1 MRPAIWQVNSFGIN
15 QRNAYYD
22 KRLRIQEFKVMRSI
36 KMLSMAVA
44 IGLGLG
50 TGALAGVVSTD
61 AAKVAAGSYELD
73 PSHTTVSGRIDHMGF
88 SSTTIRFAKVS
99 GDFTF
104 DPAHAETPRLRITID
119 TASLSTDWP
128 TRDAELRGAAFF
140 NSAKFPT
147 AQFDADSLTKVD
159 ANHAKVN
166 GQLTLLGVTRPVQLD
181 VTLLGAGTGMMG
193 DVRTGFIAHATIKRS
208 DFGMTAYIPAVG
220 DQVELT
226 IDAEFSKK
234 K

>member
-1 MRPAIWQVNSFGIN
+1 
-15 QRNAYYD
+15 
-22 KRLRIQEFKVMRSI
+22 MRSI
-36 KMLSMAVA
+36 RILSVAMA

-50 TGALAGVVSTD
+50 TAALAGVVSAD

-73 PSHTTVSGRIDHMGF
+73 PSHTTVSGRINHMGF

-99 GDFTF
+99 GGFDY
-104 DPAHAETPRLRITID
+104 DPAHPETSRLRVTVD

-128 TRDAELRGAAFF
+128 VRDGELKGAAFF

-147 AQFDADSLTKVD
+147 AQFSADSLVKVD
-159 ANHAKVN
+159 ASHAKVS
-166 GQLTLLGVTRPVQLD
+166 GQLTLLGVTRPVRLE
-181 VTLLGAGTGMMG
+181 VTLLGTGTGMMG
-193 DVRTGFIAHATIKRS
+193 DVRTGFIAHTTIKRS
-208 DFGMTAYIPAVG
+208 DFGMNAYIPAVG

-226 IDAEFSKK
+226 IDAEFRKK